1 MRNYVGIQALRG
13 VAALSVAF
21 GHILI
26 NRPFAGISPPVAA
39 KLQLILQ
46 SGVDLFFVISGFIIA
61 MSATD
66 LAQRMGRHAAS
77 EFAIRRFARIY
88 PLYWVVLLLAVATSY
103 WVPPGPPWF
112 SDKLGIEHFALATT
126 QNFFVPVAWTLCF
139 EVCFYLATA
148 LSIVIAPRHILSLS
162 AAGAGVTA
170 LILFNAIALEFAFGI
185 GIAVLVRLNFW
196 QPGPLMCA
204 IGATMLVS
212 VGAWFCVHDAA
223 ISNEARTVTFGA
235 GAALLLYAI
244 VTIEIRGAKFSPIL
258 CYAGDISYSVY
269 VWHVLILTWIRPVG
283 PRAPEIYRAF
293 VEFANLVPGLLP
305 ALLLFFIVA
314 FSAASFMCVERPVL
328 RLVRALRLNPSDDAN
343 DLVRNDGELHRR
355 DRRSATT

>member
-1 MRNYVGIQALRG
+1 MRNYAGIQALRG

-26 NRPFAGISPPVAA
+26 NRPLAGISAPVAA

-61 MSATD
+61 MSATE
-66 LAQRMGRHAAS
+66 LAEKMGRQAAG

-112 SDKLGIEHFALATT
+112 SDKLGIEHFTLATT

-139 EVCFYLATA
+139 EVCFYLATTF
-148 LSIVIAPRHILSLS
+148 SIIIAPRHVIALS
-162 AAGAGVTA
+162 AAGACVTG
-170 LILFNAIALEFAFGI
+170 LILSNTIALEFAFGI
-185 GIAVLVRLNFW
+185 GIAVLVRRNFER
-196 QPGPLMCA
+196 PSPLVCA
-204 IGATMLVS
+204 IGAAILVS
-212 VGAWFCVHDAA
+212 VGAWFCLHDGA
-223 ISNEARTVTFGA
+223 ISNEARTATFGA
-235 GAALLLYAI
+235 GSALLLYAI
-244 VTIEIRGAKFSPIL
+244 VTIEMRGAKFSQLL

-283 PRAPEIYRAF
+283 PRAPEIYKAF
-293 VEFANLVPGLLP
+293 FELANLVPGLLP
-305 ALLLFFIVA
+305 ALLLLFIMA
-314 FSAASFMCVERPVL
+314 FSAVSFVCIERPAL
-328 RLVRALRLNPSDDAN
+328 RLVRALRANPSD
-343 DLVRNDGELHRR
+343 GGLHRR
-355 DRRSATT
+355 VRTT